1 MINRLTLKGM
11 LFLTKKERLK
21 KQAEK
26 QREMI
31 KQEEKKEESLKEKN
45 KKSRA
50 VEKYS
55 KSKESLKKKSDEP
68 KYYLLLKLLEL
79 VPYGYSVIFWGGVL
93 VIAILGD
100 MINDYEFSEV
110 SDITAVCIIVSAV
123 ILALAFVFQL
133 FKKYLIGFVASL
145 VGAAVYFSAIRDF
158 IRPITNYLQEKAVD
172 PELIEM
178 DKLWMKRCYPV
189 WVFAALS
196 FVLLCD
202 KTVRYIIRK
211 KKEKEKKDNAPVKS
225 IISD

>member
-1 MINRLTLKGM
+1 M

-133 FKKYLIGFVASL
+133 SGSRAGNS
-145 VGAAVYFSAIRDF
+145 S
-158 IRPITNYLQEKAVD
+158 E
-172 PELIEM
+172 
-178 DKLWMKRCYPV
+178 
-189 WVFAALS
+189 
-196 FVLLCD
+196 
-202 KTVRYIIRK
+202 
-211 KKEKEKKDNAPVKS
+211 
-225 IISD
+225 